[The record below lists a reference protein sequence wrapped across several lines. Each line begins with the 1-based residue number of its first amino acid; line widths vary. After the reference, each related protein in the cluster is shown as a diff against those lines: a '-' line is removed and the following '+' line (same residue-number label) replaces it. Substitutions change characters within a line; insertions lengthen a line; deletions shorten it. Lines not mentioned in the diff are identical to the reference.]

1 MKTNRFTLKT
11 CGGFTLVE
19 IIVTIMVAA
28 ILAALMV
35 QFAGTAMTR
44 SGDPA
49 AAVRTEADTGSFL
62 EEIVS
67 DYVKRINSADP
78 TVALAALKDH
88 YAGSPDVTMDYVR
101 FDGTGQM
108 VVEAS
113 GTTDT
118 LRVTVKSGGYA
129 VTTLLTNSRVQVDDP
144 VSRY

>member
-1 MKTNRFTLKT
+1 MKTDRSTPKP
-11 CGGFTLVE
+11 CDGFTLIE

-49 AAVRTEADTGSFL
+49 AAVRTEADTGRIL

-67 DYVKRINSADP
+67 DYVKRINSDP
-78 TVALAALKDH
+78 TGALAALKAN
-88 YAGSPDVTMDYVR
+88 YAGSPYVTMDYVR
-101 FDGTGQM
+101 FDETGQM
-108 VVEAS
+108 VVETS

-118 LRVTVKSGGYA
+118 LSVMVKSEGYG
-129 VTTLLTNSRVQVDDP
+129 VTTLLTNSRVQADDP